1 MSGDSMKTET
11 DTFDG
16 FEENFLLK
24 MISDMG
30 FEGCLVFKR
39 WKRDGGWN
47 SAA

>member
-1 MSGDSMKTET
+1 MSGDSTKRET

-24 MISDMG
+24 MIFDMG
-30 FEGCLVFKR
+30 FEGCLVCKR